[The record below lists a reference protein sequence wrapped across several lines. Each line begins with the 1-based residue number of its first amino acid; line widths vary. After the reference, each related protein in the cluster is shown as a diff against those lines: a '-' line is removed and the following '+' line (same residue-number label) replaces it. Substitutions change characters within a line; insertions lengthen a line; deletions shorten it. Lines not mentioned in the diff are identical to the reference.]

1 MIKLIDLLKESS
13 AIAKLSPEEKDKYQQ
28 ALDLLQN
35 DTLDEG
41 IKDSLKKLGLT
52 AAVIAALLASPNISQ
67 AQKSQLKDITPTE
80 MTSKSDTATGTQV
93 DGKNGKFTS
102 QFAFPKAFL
111 INLNTGKIKNLG
123 LDGNDILQQINK
135 AKVSV
140 QQMAEWNNF
149 VGWMSSKG
157 YSGSSKM
164 DQTKFSENVLEQY
177 RKENPNFWVKD
188 SNDIKKIQ
196 DVIKAYR
203 KYVIAV
209 WKLGEDGAR
218 KKGFTTA
225 ADIELGGIEQDST
238 NPEEVKQV
246 ELRFMPWAK

>member
-1 MIKLIDLLKESS
+1 MIKLMPIVEQL
-13 AIAKLSPEEKDKYQQ
+13 QQ
-28 ALDLLQN
+28 EQ
-35 DTLDEG
+35 LDEAG
-41 IKDSLKKLGLT
+41 
-52 AAVIAALLASPNISQ
+52 V
-67 AQKSQLKDITPTE
+67 KDIALGAA
-80 MTSKSDTATGTQV
+80 MAASSIFGGAKAQSKIPMDKPSITVSDTATGTQV

-149 VGWMSSKG
+149 VKWMSSKG

-164 DQTKFSENVLEQY
+164 DHTKFSENVLEQY
-177 RKENPNFWVKD
+177 RKENPNFWIKD

>member
-1 MIKLIDLLKESS
+1 M
-13 AIAKLSPEEKDKYQQ
+13 DKP
-28 ALDLLQN
+28 
-35 DTLDEG
+35 
-41 IKDSLKKLGLT
+41 S
-52 AAVIAALLASPNISQ
+52 
-67 AQKSQLKDITPTE
+67 ITV
-80 MTSKSDTATGTQV
+80 SDTATGTQV

-123 LDGNDILQQINK
+123 LDGNNVLQQINQ

-140 QQMAEWNNF
+140 NQMAEWNNF

-177 RKENPNFWVKD
+177 RKENPNFWIKD
-188 SNDIKKIQ
+188 SNDIKRIQ

-203 KYVIAV
+203 QYVIAI
-209 WKLGEDGAR
+209 WKLGEEAAI
-218 KKGFTTA
+218 KKGFTTI
-225 ADIELGGIEQDST
+225 ADIELGGVKQNPKS
-238 NPEEVKQV
+238 PEEVKQV